1 MRVAASE
8 RLSISQVEIDVTVA
22 CASEDLTVSEWW
34 SVIADT
40 AGSDTQWPHKFM
52 PFQSLQKRL

>member
-1 MRVAASE
+1 MSE

-34 SVIADT
+34 SVTADR
-40 AGSDTQWPHKFM
+40 H
-52 PFQSLQKRL
+52 